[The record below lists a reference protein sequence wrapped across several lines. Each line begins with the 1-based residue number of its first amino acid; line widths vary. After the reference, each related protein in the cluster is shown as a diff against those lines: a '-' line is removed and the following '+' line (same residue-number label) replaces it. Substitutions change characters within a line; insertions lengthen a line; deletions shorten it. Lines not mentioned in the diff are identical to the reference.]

1 MPAGSTYSTIATNT
15 LGSNAASI
23 DFTSISG
30 SYTDLVLIVS
40 AQQVTL
46 GEDLALQFNSDTG
59 TNYSRTYLCGD
70 GSTAHS
76 GRSTSVNQIIL
87 DHHATPPTGTSFST
101 AVINIMNYSNTTTFK
116 TVLDRTGANDTNPGL
131 GTVLNGGLWR
141 STSAITSIK
150 VFCTNSSNLKTGTI
164 ATLYGIAAA

>member
-1 MPAGSTYSTIATNT
+1 MPAGSTYTPIATTT
-15 LGSNAASI
+15 LGSAATDITFSSI
-23 DFTSISG
+23 AGT
-30 SYTDLVLIVS
+30 YTDLVVIVS

-131 GTVLNGGLWR
+131 GTVANVGLWR
-141 STSAITSIK
+141 STSAITSVK

-164 ATLYGIAAA
+164 ATLYGIASA